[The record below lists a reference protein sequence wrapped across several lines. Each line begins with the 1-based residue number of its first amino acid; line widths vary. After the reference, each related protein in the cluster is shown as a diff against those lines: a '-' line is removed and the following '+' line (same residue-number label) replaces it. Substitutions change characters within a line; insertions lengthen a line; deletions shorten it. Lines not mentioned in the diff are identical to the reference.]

1 MVASIHV
8 CKHPCLQV
16 SMVAHWLPVQKE
28 LTLSGVSCREE
39 LEQEEEEREEQEQE
53 GHKQEAEEGHKE
65 QDEKEEEEEGKNMFP
80 PRMIKELAFC
90 IGITN
95 LINIAINVSNAK
107 KMTVQA
113 IFNLFCGRS
122 FFGGTSSDIVDP
134 TSASAKLTKHEI
146 QTTIKGISRRIGWKT
161 R

>member
-65 QDEKEEEEEGKNMFP
+65 QDEKEEEKEGKY
-80 PRMIKELAFC
+80 
-90 IGITN
+90 
-95 LINIAINVSNAK
+95 V
-107 KMTVQA
+107 
-113 IFNLFCGRS
+113 
-122 FFGGTSSDIVDP
+122 
-134 TSASAKLTKHEI
+134 SASPDQRNGLFMQSSICSVEEVFLEVPVQILLIPPAPVPN
-146 QTTIKGISRRIGWKT
+146 
-161 R
+161 